1 MARCDIP
8 AIALIALILTALALP
23 SIKASLGI
31 IPPLKLSDIEYY
43 IMLSSSAQLILPNV
57 AGKPIGTIPV
67 GNALAADWSAAG
79 YFGGLAERVK
89 TVYDTDATY
98 VNPSSGRPTAA
109 ADFGLMHFGG
119 PFVNI
124 PVWYYEKGGGNSPI
138 YFDSDSNDYWFVRRG
153 VGEVAGSRLSWST
166 IKSGARGMILF
177 EFFKDDLGRYVFIAY
192 GFTWWDTF
200 GAALF
205 FHGEIWPNLKYYT
218 KSWYIVERV
227 DNGNGNVEDP
237 GVDTYNVI
245 ASGS

>member
-1 MARCDIP
+1 LARCDIP
-8 AIALIALILTALALP
+8 AVTLIALILTALALP

-31 IPPLKLSDIEYY
+31 TPLKLSQIEFY
-43 IMLSSSAQLILPNV
+43 IMLSSSAQLILPDIE
-57 AGKPIGTIPV
+57 GKPIGTIPV
-67 GNALAADWSAAG
+67 GNALVTDWSAAG
-79 YFGGLAERVK
+79 YFGGLARSSCW

-98 VNPSSGRPTAA
+98 VKPTSGSPTAA
-109 ADFGLMHFGG
+109 ADFGLMLFGG

-153 VGEVAGSRLSWST
+153 VGEVAGSRLPWST
-166 IKSGARGMILF
+166 IKSGTRGMILF
-177 EFFKDDLGRYVFIAY
+177 EFFKDDLGRYVLIAY
-192 GFTWWDTF
+192 GYTWWDTF

-205 FHGEIWPNLKYYT
+205 FHGEIWPNLGYYT
-218 KSWYIVERV
+218 NSWYIVERV
-227 DNGNGNVEDP
+227 DNGNGRVEDP